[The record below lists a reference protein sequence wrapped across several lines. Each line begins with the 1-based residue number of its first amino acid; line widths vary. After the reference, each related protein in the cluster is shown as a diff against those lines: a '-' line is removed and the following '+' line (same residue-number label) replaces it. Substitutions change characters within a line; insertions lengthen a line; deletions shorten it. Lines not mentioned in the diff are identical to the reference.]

1 MSSFIKEARATL
13 FLAVPI
19 IVGQMSQMLINI
31 TDSMMIGHVG
41 TDELAASAFAG
52 SVFNVVCI
60 AGMGLL
66 VPLSIFTA
74 RAYGARNMG
83 AIRSWLKHGVMLGG
97 GAAVGQLI
105 LLIGLAW
112 YLDLLRQPPEVMSIV
127 MPYYVLLSV
136 SVVPVMVFQVFRQF
150 AEALNRPWVPMG
162 IMLGGVALNVVLN
175 WVLIFGRLG
184 SPAFGLTGAGVATL
198 LARIGTVV
206 AIVAWARRADRLR
219 EAWPRVL
226 GTKTGGGSGGGGR
239 GVRAWWRRWTRG
251 LRRAAFVEMLKV
263 GAPAAAML
271 LFETTAFGMSA
282 IMMGWI
288 SAQALAAHQIAL
300 SCAGATFMVPLGLSM
315 AVGIRMGTAVG
326 EGRLGA
332 RRPIGFGALAMT
344 SVFMSATAVFFWLS
358 GTWLARGF
366 VPDDPEVVALAA
378 RLLVVAAFFQLFD
391 GAQVVSVGALRGLT
405 DVRVPALVT
414 FAAYWMVAIPGGYVL
429 GVRGPAGPLGV
440 WAALA
445 SGLAIAAV
453 LLVWRLA
460 RLTR

>member
-1 MSSFIKEARATL
+1 MSSLAKEARATL
-13 FLAVPI
+13 LLAVPI

-41 TDELAASAFAG
+41 TDELAAAAFAG
-52 SVFNVVCI
+52 SVFNAVCI
-60 AGMGLL
+60 AGFGLL

-74 RAYGARNMG
+74 RAYGARNAG
-83 AIRSWLKHGVMLGG
+83 AIGSWLKHGLVLGT
-97 GAAVGQLI
+97 ATAIVQLALLVGLT
-105 LLIGLAW
+105 W
-112 YLDLLRQPPEVMSIV
+112 HLDLFRQPSEVTAIV
-127 MPYYVLLSV
+127 GPYYVLLAV

-150 AEALNRPWVPMG
+150 AEALNRPWIPMG
-162 IMLGGVALNVVLN
+162 IMLGGVALNVFLN
-175 WVLIFGRLG
+175 WILIYGRLG

-198 LARIGTVV
+198 IARVGTVV
-206 AIVAWARRADRLR
+206 AIIAWARRAERLR
-219 EAWPRVL
+219 DAWPRVVA
-226 GTKTGGGSGGGGR
+226 GRRREGGAGGVG
-239 GVRAWWRRWTRG
+239 AWWRCWTHG
-251 LRRAAFVEMLKV
+251 LRRPAFGEMLKV

-326 EGRLGA
+326 EGRLEA
-332 RRPIGFGALAMT
+332 RRAIGFGALAM
-344 SVFMSATAVFFWLS
+344 SSLFMSATAVFFWLS
-358 GTWLARGF
+358 GAWLARGF

-378 RLLVVAAFFQLFD
+378 KLLVVAAVFQLFD

-414 FAAYWMVAIPGGYVL
+414 FAAYWLVAIPGGYVW
-429 GVRGPAGPLGV
+429 GVHGTAGPLGV
-440 WAALA
+440 WMALA
-445 SGLAIAAV
+445 GGLAIAAV
-453 LLVWRLA
+453 LLVGRLA